1 MARSKIRA
9 VKEEPLTDHDFD
21 ALPEE
26 EEATAAELQEL
37 LEREKDTFITFE
49 EYAKRRGIKL

>member
-1 MARSKIRA
+1 MTYAI
-9 VKEEPLTDHDFD
+9 ELIEHEFD

-26 EEATAAELQEL
+26 EEATSTELHEL
-37 LEREKDTFITFE
+37 IEREKADMIAFE

>member
-1 MARSKIRA
+1 MARSKIKVA
-9 VKEEPLTDHDFD
+9 KEESIDHDFD

-26 EEATAAELQEL
+26 EEATVAELQAL
-37 LEREKDTFITFE
+37 LEREKDDFITFE